1 MGLPIGIY
9 FYDDLEKLVSI
20 SILNSKLTHNYS
32 IGYFGG
38 LANAFFTS
46 LAIKKISPWKWNKM
60 FIDLLESDLLKKF
73 FKDFDIYE
81 EYEKNINI
89 ILDNFL
95 LYDENYLRKYPDIT
109 NYNTRFIQ
117 LINDFSP
124 QVKNKFNYDYSK
136 VASNGIDSI
145 IFAYDSLLSS
155 IV

>member
-1 MGLPIGIY
+1 
-9 FYDDLEKLVSI
+9 
-20 SILNSKLTHNYS
+20 
-32 IGYFGG
+32 
-38 LANAFFTS
+38 
-46 LAIKKISPWKWNKM
+46 M

-73 FKDFDIYE
+73 FKDLDIYE

-89 ILDNFL
+89 ILDNL

-145 IFAYDSLLSS
+145 ISLIHYYHLLFLILVLIKLS
-155 IV
+155 